1 MTNDDEHLEMIA
13 DCEARESRLTEWEAG
28 FIDSVR
34 NQIEDGRS
42 LSQKQGSTLSTI
54 WEAATERG

>member
-42 LSQKQGSTLSTI
+42 LSQKQGSTLCKI
-54 WEAATERG
+54 WEATTERG